1 MNLGGQLYKLQQVD
15 LEVQEKRRMLKEVEN
30 FLGDDE
36 ALIAAKS
43 NLATQEEQ
51 LTEMKKNQ
59 KCVEWE
65 LEDLQEKV
73 RQINH
78 KLYNGNIKNPKE
90 LLNLESE
97 AKSLKVRAKGKE
109 DEVLELMVQE
119 EELED
124 KVAISSKE
132 SQRLRREWQ
141 EKQGTFSHKKTEIEI
156 EIGEL
161 EKVRRGLAELIDLE
175 NVELYEQLRLTEGQA
190 VVRVERGRCQGCHIA
205 LPTSQWQKAK
215 AGELVQC
222 NNCSR
227 ILYME

>member
-15 LEVQEKRRMLKEVEN
+15 LEVQEKRRILKEVEN

-36 ALIAAKS
+36 PLIAAKS

-51 LTEMKKNQ
+51 LTETKKKQ
-59 KCVEWE
+59 KRVEWE

-73 RQINH
+73 RQVNH

-97 AKSLKVRAKGKE
+97 VKSLKGRAKGKE
-109 DEVLELMVQE
+109 DEVLELMVQV

-124 KVAISSKE
+124 RVAISSKE
-132 SQRLRREWQ
+132 SQRLQKEWQ
-141 EKQGTFSHKKTEIEI
+141 EKQGTFGHKKTEIEV

-175 NVELYEQLRLTEGQA
+175 NLELYEQLRLTEGQA
-190 VVRVERGRCQGCHIA
+190 VARVERGRCQGCHIA